1 LLLKLINNSF
11 IFIINGEYMGLKK
24 AGAYNGLKS
33 EELKW
38 VVNPKE
44 CIIEE
49 EKSTDGDEVI
59 IGQEKAIKALQ
70 VGIEIKNPGYN
81 IFITGLSGT
90 GKLTT
95 IKKLLEVISPVE
107 VELKDYV
114 YVNNF
119 NDEDRPIL
127 LEMPAGTAIKFKK
140 DMSLMVKFLQEN
152 IPGVLEAEPYLNRK
166 RRLVDYYNQS
176 QQKLYNQFE
185 NKLHKDGF
193 VLGQSQNS
201 EIPQPEIMIEKEN
214 KLYYIQQLDELLSN
228 KLIDKHEA
236 TTFAKKYSGYQQE
249 LQIVLKKSLSISKEY
264 QQKLNELEKDHT
276 KNIIDAVLDEMRANY
291 HFPKIIEYFEQIK
304 DAIYEN
310 LDVFVGRR
318 EARESTREGV
328 IIDYL
333 KSFEVNVI
341 LDNSETKGTPVI
353 TETYPTYSNLFGTIE
368 KIPDGTGGWYSDFTR
383 IKAGALLRANNGY
396 LILRALDSFNEP
408 GVWNTLKRVLL
419 YGNLEMQDQVSY
431 FQISSGVLKPEP
443 IKINTKIIFIGN
455 NDIYSLLSN
464 YEDDFNKIFKIKAE
478 FDYEMNKHNGAIN
491 SYIGVLQTII
501 KKENLMQFKNSAIA
515 KLLEYSARYAGNKN
529 KLTTRFAY
537 ILDLMLEADFWAK
550 NEGGKEVE
558 DKHIKQAFESMNERH
573 GLGNIKI
580 TEMIKD
586 GMILIDTI
594 GERVGQINGLAVY
607 GDGIYAFGK
616 PTRITASVSIGSG
629 SIINVERESGLSG
642 SSHNKG
648 VLIISGYIK
657 ELFGKHI
664 PLNFNASLV
673 FEQGY
678 GMIDGDSASVSE
690 IAALISCLSEIP
702 INQQYAVTGS
712 VNQKGDIQ
720 PIGGV
725 NEKIEGFFDICRIK
739 GLTGKQA
746 VIIPF
751 QNKQDLMLKD
761 EVIDAVKQ
769 NKFNIYEVYNIEQA
783 LELLMGV
790 KVSKRDAKGKF
801 EKDTL
806 FYIVEQKLIEMQKKA
821 KQSNTNPKTAKKKII
836 KEPNKKPI
844 K

>member
-1 LLLKLINNSF
+1 
-11 IFIINGEYMGLKK
+11 MGLKK
-24 AGAYNGLKS
+24 ASMYKGLDA

-38 VVNPKE
+38 IVNPVE
-44 CIIEE
+44 LNYEE
-49 EKSTDGDEVI
+49 FEFTEGDEVI

-70 VGIEIKNPGYN
+70 VGIEIKSPGYN

-107 VELKDYV
+107 ADLKDYV

-119 NDEDRPIL
+119 NDEDRPTL
-127 LEMPAGTAIKFKK
+127 LELPAGTAVKFKK
-140 DMSLMVKFLQEN
+140 DMFHMVKFLKEN
-152 IPGVLEAEPYLNRK
+152 IPSVLEAEPYLNRK

-214 KLYYIQQLDELLSN
+214 KMYYIQQLDELLSN

-236 TTFAKKYSGYQQE
+236 TSLAKKYSGYQQE
-249 LQIVLKKSLSISKEY
+249 LQIVLKKSLSISREY
-264 QQKLNELEKDHT
+264 QQKLYELEKDHT
-276 KNIIDAVLDEMRANY
+276 TNIIDAVLDEIRSIYN
-291 HFPKIIEYFEQIK
+291 FTKITEYLEQVK
-304 DAIYEN
+304 QAIFEN

-318 EARESTREGV
+318 EATESTREGV

-353 TETYPTYSNLFGTIE
+353 TETYPTYSNLFGTID
-368 KIPDGTGGWYSDFTR
+368 KMSDGSGGWYSDFTR
-383 IKAGALLRANNGY
+383 IKSGALLRANNGY
-396 LILRALDSFNEP
+396 LILRALDTFNEP

-419 YGNLEMQDQVSY
+419 YGFLEMQDQSNF
-431 FQISSGVLKPEP
+431 FQVVPGVLKPEP

-464 YEDDFNKIFKIKAE
+464 YEDDFNKIFKVKAE
-478 FDYEMNKHNGAIN
+478 FDYEMNRTNGVIYN
-491 SYIGVLQTII
+491 YIGVLNTII
-501 KKENLMQFKNSAIA
+501 NKENLMPFNVRAIS
-515 KLLEYSARYAGNKN
+515 KLLEYSARYAGNKI

-537 ILDLMLEADFWAK
+537 ILDLMLESDFWAK
-550 NEGGKEVE
+550 NDGDKEVD
-558 DKHIKQAFESMNERH
+558 DKHIKQAYEAMNERH

-580 TEMIKD
+580 TEMIED
-586 GMILIDTI
+586 GMILIDTE

-607 GDGIYAFGK
+607 GDGIYSFGK

-629 SIINVERESGLSG
+629 NIINVERESGLSG
-642 SSHNKG
+642 STHNKG
-648 VLIISGYIK
+648 VLIISGYIR

-678 GMIDGDSASVSE
+678 GMIDGDSASVAE
-690 IAALISCLSEIP
+690 IAALISCLSEVP
-702 INQQYAVTGS
+702 ITQSLAVTGS

-725 NEKIEGFFDICRIK
+725 NEKIEGFYDICKLK
-739 GLTGKQA
+739 GLTGKQG

-761 EVIDAVKQ
+761 EVIEAVKERR
-769 NKFNIYEVYNIEQA
+769 FNIYSAQNIEEA
-783 LELLMGV
+783 LELLLGV
-790 KVSKRDAKGKF
+790 KVSRRNLNGKF

-806 FYIVEQKLIEMQKKA
+806 FYIVEQKLTEMLKKS
-821 KQSNTNPKTAKKKII
+821 KQSGTTAKST
-836 KEPNKKPI
+836 NKKGAKPKI
-844 K
+844 NK

>member
-1 LLLKLINNSF
+1 MLGKN
-11 IFIINGEYMGLKK
+11 MGLKK
-24 AGAYNGLKS
+24 ASMYKGLDA

-38 VVNPKE
+38 IVNPAE
-44 CIIEE
+44 LNYEE
-49 EKSTDGDEVI
+49 FEFTEGDEVI

-70 VGIEIKNPGYN
+70 VGIEIKSPGYN

-107 VELKDYV
+107 ADLKDYV

-119 NDEDRPIL
+119 NDEDRPTL
-127 LEMPAGTAIKFKK
+127 LELPAGTAVKFKK
-140 DMSLMVKFLQEN
+140 DMFHMVKFLKEN
-152 IPGVLEAEPYLNRK
+152 IPSVLEAEPYLNRK

-214 KLYYIQQLDELLSN
+214 KMYYIQQLDELLSN

-236 TTFAKKYSGYQQE
+236 TSLAKKYSGYQQE
-249 LQIVLKKSLSISKEY
+249 LQIVLKKSLSISREY
-264 QQKLNELEKDHT
+264 QQKLYELEKDHT
-276 KNIIDAVLDEMRANY
+276 TNIIDAVLDEIRSMYN
-291 HFPKIIEYFEQIK
+291 FTKITEYLEQVK
-304 DAIYEN
+304 QAIFEN

-318 EARESTREGV
+318 EATESTREGV

-353 TETYPTYSNLFGTIE
+353 TETYPTYSNLFGTID
-368 KIPDGTGGWYSDFTR
+368 KMSDGSGGWYSDFTR
-383 IKAGALLRANNGY
+383 IKSGALLRANNGY
-396 LILRALDSFNEP
+396 LILRALDTFNEP

-419 YGNLEMQDQVSY
+419 YGFLEMQDQSNF
-431 FQISSGVLKPEP
+431 FQVVPGVLKPEP

-464 YEDDFNKIFKIKAE
+464 YEDDFNKIFKVKAE
-478 FDYEMNKHNGAIN
+478 FDYEMNRTNGVTYN
-491 SYIGVLQTII
+491 YIGVLNTII
-501 KKENLMQFKNSAIA
+501 NKENLMPFNVRAIS

-537 ILDLMLEADFWAK
+537 ILDLMLESDFWAK
-550 NEGGKEVE
+550 NDGDKEVD
-558 DKHIKQAFESMNERH
+558 DKHIKQAYEAMNERH

-580 TEMIKD
+580 TEMIED
-586 GMILIDTI
+586 GMILIDTE

-607 GDGIYAFGK
+607 GDGIYSFGK

-629 SIINVERESGLSG
+629 NIINVERESGLSG
-642 SSHNKG
+642 STHNKG
-648 VLIISGYIK
+648 VLIISGYIR

-678 GMIDGDSASVSE
+678 GMIDGDSASVAE
-690 IAALISCLSEIP
+690 IAALISCLSEVP
-702 INQQYAVTGS
+702 ITQSLAVTGS

-725 NEKIEGFFDICRIK
+725 NEKIEGFYDICKLK
-739 GLTGKQA
+739 GLTGKQG

-761 EVIDAVKQ
+761 EVIEAVKERR
-769 NKFNIYEVYNIEQA
+769 FNIYSAQNIEEA
-783 LELLMGV
+783 LELLLGV
-790 KVSKRDAKGKF
+790 KVSRRNLNGKF

-806 FYIVEQKLIEMQKKA
+806 FYIVEQKLTEMLKKS
-821 KQSNTNPKTAKKKII
+821 KQSGTTAKST
-836 KEPNKKPI
+836 NKKGAKPKI
-844 K
+844 NK

>member
-1 LLLKLINNSF
+1 
-11 IFIINGEYMGLKK
+11 MGLKK
-24 AGAYNGLKS
+24 ASMYKGLDA

-38 VVNPKE
+38 IVNPAE
-44 CIIEE
+44 LNYEE
-49 EKSTDGDEVI
+49 FEFTEGDEVI

-70 VGIEIKNPGYN
+70 VGIEIKSPGYN

-107 VELKDYV
+107 ADLKDYV

-119 NDEDRPIL
+119 NDEDRPTL
-127 LEMPAGTAIKFKK
+127 LELPAGTAVKFKK
-140 DMSLMVKFLQEN
+140 DMFHMVKFLKEN
-152 IPGVLEAEPYLNRK
+152 IPSVLEAEPYLNRK

-214 KLYYIQQLDELLSN
+214 KMYYIQQLDELLSN

-236 TTFAKKYSGYQQE
+236 TSLAKKYSGYQQE
-249 LQIVLKKSLSISKEY
+249 LQIVLKKSLSISREY
-264 QQKLNELEKDHT
+264 QQKLYELEKDHT
-276 KNIIDAVLDEMRANY
+276 TNIIDAVLDEIRSMYN
-291 HFPKIIEYFEQIK
+291 FTKITEYLEQVK
-304 DAIYEN
+304 QAIFEN

-318 EARESTREGV
+318 EATESTREGV

-353 TETYPTYSNLFGTIE
+353 TETYPTYSNLFGTID
-368 KIPDGTGGWYSDFTR
+368 KMSDGSGGWYSDFTR
-383 IKAGALLRANNGY
+383 IKSGALLRANNGY
-396 LILRALDSFNEP
+396 LILRALDTFNEP

-419 YGNLEMQDQVSY
+419 YGFLEMQDQSNF
-431 FQISSGVLKPEP
+431 FQVVPGVLKPEP

-464 YEDDFNKIFKIKAE
+464 YEDDFNKIFKVKAE
-478 FDYEMNKHNGAIN
+478 FDYEMNRTNGVIYN
-491 SYIGVLQTII
+491 YIGVLNTII
-501 KKENLMQFKNSAIA
+501 NKENLMPFNVRAIS

-537 ILDLMLEADFWAK
+537 ILDLMLESDFWAK
-550 NEGGKEVE
+550 NDGDKEVD
-558 DKHIKQAFESMNERH
+558 DKHIKQAYEAMNERH

-580 TEMIKD
+580 TEMIED
-586 GMILIDTI
+586 GMILIDTE

-607 GDGIYAFGK
+607 GDGIYSFGK

-629 SIINVERESGLSG
+629 NIINVERESGLSG
-642 SSHNKG
+642 STHNKG
-648 VLIISGYIK
+648 VLIISGYIR

-678 GMIDGDSASVSE
+678 GMIDGDSASVAE
-690 IAALISCLSEIP
+690 IAALISCLSEVP
-702 INQQYAVTGS
+702 ITQSLAVTGS

-725 NEKIEGFFDICRIK
+725 NEKIEGFYDICKLK
-739 GLTGKQA
+739 GLTGKQG

-761 EVIDAVKQ
+761 EVIEAVKER
-769 NKFNIYEVYNIEQA
+769 KFNIYSAQNIEEA
-783 LELLMGV
+783 LELLLGV
-790 KVSKRDAKGKF
+790 KVSRRNLNGKF

-806 FYIVEQKLIEMQKKA
+806 FYIVEQKLTEMLKKS
-821 KQSNTNPKTAKKKII
+821 KQSGTTAKST
-836 KEPNKKPI
+836 NKKGAKPKI
-844 K
+844 NK

>member
-1 LLLKLINNSF
+1 
-11 IFIINGEYMGLKK
+11 MGLKK
-24 AGAYNGLKS
+24 ASMYKGLDD

-38 VVNPKE
+38 IVNPAE
-44 CIIEE
+44 LNYEE
-49 EKSTDGDEVI
+49 FEFTEGDEVI

-70 VGIEIKNPGYN
+70 VGIEIKSPGYN

-107 VELKDYV
+107 ADLKDYV

-119 NDEDRPIL
+119 NDEDRPTL
-127 LEMPAGTAIKFKK
+127 LELPAGTAVKFKK
-140 DMSLMVKFLQEN
+140 DMFHMVKFLKEN
-152 IPGVLEAEPYLNRK
+152 IPSVLEAEPYLNRK

-214 KLYYIQQLDELLSN
+214 KMYYIQQLDELLSN

-236 TTFAKKYSGYQQE
+236 TSLAKKYSGYQQE
-249 LQIVLKKSLSISKEY
+249 LQIVLKKSLSISREY
-264 QQKLNELEKDHT
+264 QQKLYELEKDHT
-276 KNIIDAVLDEMRANY
+276 TNIIDAVLDEIRSMYN
-291 HFPKIIEYFEQIK
+291 FTKITEYLEQVK
-304 DAIYEN
+304 QAIFEN

-318 EARESTREGV
+318 EATESTREGV

-353 TETYPTYSNLFGTIE
+353 TETYPTYSNLFGTID
-368 KIPDGTGGWYSDFTR
+368 KMSDGSGGWYSDFTR
-383 IKAGALLRANNGY
+383 IKSGALLRANNGY
-396 LILRALDSFNEP
+396 LILRALDTFNEP

-419 YGNLEMQDQVSY
+419 YGFLEMQDQSNF
-431 FQISSGVLKPEP
+431 FQVVPGVLKPEP

-464 YEDDFNKIFKIKAE
+464 YEDDFNKIFKVKAE
-478 FDYEMNKHNGAIN
+478 FDYEMNRTNGVIYN
-491 SYIGVLQTII
+491 YIGVLNTII
-501 KKENLMQFKNSAIA
+501 NKENLMPFNVRAIS

-537 ILDLMLEADFWAK
+537 ILDLMLESDFWAK
-550 NEGGKEVE
+550 NDGDKEVD
-558 DKHIKQAFESMNERH
+558 DKHIKQAYEAMNERH

-580 TEMIKD
+580 TEMIED
-586 GMILIDTI
+586 GMILIDTE

-607 GDGIYAFGK
+607 GDGIYSFGK

-629 SIINVERESGLSG
+629 NIINVERESGLSG
-642 SSHNKG
+642 STHNKG
-648 VLIISGYIK
+648 VLIISGYIR

-678 GMIDGDSASVSE
+678 GMIDGDSASVAE
-690 IAALISCLSEIP
+690 IAALISCLSEVP
-702 INQQYAVTGS
+702 ITQSLAVTGS

-725 NEKIEGFFDICRIK
+725 NEKIEGFYDICKLK
-739 GLTGKQA
+739 GLTGKQG

-761 EVIDAVKQ
+761 EVIEAVKERR
-769 NKFNIYEVYNIEQA
+769 FNIYSAQNIEEA
-783 LELLMGV
+783 LELLLGV
-790 KVSKRDAKGKF
+790 KVSRRNLNGKF

-806 FYIVEQKLIEMQKKA
+806 FYIVEQKLTEMLKKS
-821 KQSNTNPKTAKKKII
+821 KQSGTTAKST
-836 KEPNKKPI
+836 NKKGAKPKI
-844 K
+844 NK

>member
-1 LLLKLINNSF
+1 
-11 IFIINGEYMGLKK
+11 MGLKK
-24 AGAYNGLKS
+24 ASMYKGLDA

-38 VVNPKE
+38 IVNPAE
-44 CIIEE
+44 LNYEE
-49 EKSTDGDEVI
+49 FEFTEGDEVI

-70 VGIEIKNPGYN
+70 VGIEIKSPGYN

-107 VELKDYV
+107 ADLKDYV

-119 NDEDRPIL
+119 NDEDRPTL
-127 LEMPAGTAIKFKK
+127 LELPAGTAVKFKK
-140 DMSLMVKFLQEN
+140 DMFHMVKFLKEN
-152 IPGVLEAEPYLNRK
+152 IPSVLEAEPYLNRK

-214 KLYYIQQLDELLSN
+214 KMYYIQQLDELLSN

-236 TTFAKKYSGYQQE
+236 TSLAKKYSGYQQE
-249 LQIVLKKSLSISKEY
+249 LQIVLKKSLSISREY
-264 QQKLNELEKDHT
+264 QQKLYELEKDHT
-276 KNIIDAVLDEMRANY
+276 TNIIDAVLDEIRSMYN
-291 HFPKIIEYFEQIK
+291 FTKITEYLEQVK
-304 DAIYEN
+304 QAIFEN

-318 EARESTREGV
+318 EATESTREGV

-353 TETYPTYSNLFGTIE
+353 TETYPTYSNLFGTID
-368 KIPDGTGGWYSDFTR
+368 KMSDGSGGWYSDFTR
-383 IKAGALLRANNGY
+383 IKSGALLRANNGY
-396 LILRALDSFNEP
+396 LILRALDTFNEP

-419 YGNLEMQDQVSY
+419 YGFLEMQDQSNF
-431 FQISSGVLKPEP
+431 FQVVPGVLKPEP

-464 YEDDFNKIFKIKAE
+464 YEDDFNKIFKVKAE
-478 FDYEMNKHNGAIN
+478 FDYEMNRTNGVIYN
-491 SYIGVLQTII
+491 YIGVLNTII
-501 KKENLMQFKNSAIA
+501 NKENLMPFNVRAIS

-537 ILDLMLEADFWAK
+537 ILDLMLESDFWAK
-550 NEGGKEVE
+550 NDGDKEVD
-558 DKHIKQAFESMNERH
+558 DKHIKQAYEAMNERH

-580 TEMIKD
+580 TEMIED
-586 GMILIDTI
+586 GMILIDTE

-607 GDGIYAFGK
+607 GDGIYSFGK

-629 SIINVERESGLSG
+629 NIINVERESGLSG
-642 SSHNKG
+642 STHNKG
-648 VLIISGYIK
+648 VLIISGYIR

-678 GMIDGDSASVSE
+678 GMIDGDSASVAE
-690 IAALISCLSEIP
+690 IAALISCLSEVP
-702 INQQYAVTGS
+702 ITQSLAVTGS

-725 NEKIEGFFDICRIK
+725 NEKIEGFYDICKLK
-739 GLTGKQA
+739 GLTGKQG

-761 EVIDAVKQ
+761 EVIEAVKERR
-769 NKFNIYEVYNIEQA
+769 FNIYSAQNIEEA
-783 LELLMGV
+783 LELLLGV
-790 KVSKRDAKGKF
+790 KVSRRNLNGKF

-806 FYIVEQKLIEMQKKA
+806 FYIVEQKLTEMLKKS
-821 KQSNTNPKTAKKKII
+821 KQSGTTAKST
-836 KEPNKKPI
+836 NKKGAKPKI
-844 K
+844 NK

>member
-1 LLLKLINNSF
+1 
-11 IFIINGEYMGLKK
+11 MGLKK
-24 AGAYNGLKS
+24 AREFKGLDTK
-33 EELKW
+33 ELKW
-38 VVNPKE
+38 VINADEIDVDSKDV
-44 CIIEE
+44 
-49 EKSTDGDEVI
+49 TDEDEVI

-70 VGIEIKNPGYN
+70 VGIEIKSPGYN

-119 NDEDRPIL
+119 NDEDRPTL
-127 LEMPAGTAIKFKK
+127 LELPAGVGVKFKK
-140 DMSLMVKFLQEN
+140 DMSHMVKFLQEN

-166 RRLVDYYNQS
+166 RRLVDYYNQT

-201 EIPQPEIMIEKEN
+201 EIPQPEILIEKDK
-214 KLYYIQQLDELLSN
+214 KLYYIQQLEELIAN
-228 KLIDKHEA
+228 KLIDKQEA
-236 TTFAKKYSGYQQE
+236 NSLAKKYTVYQQE
-249 LQIVLKKSLSISKEY
+249 LQIVLKKSIGISKEF
-264 QQKLNELEKDHT
+264 QQKLYELEKNHT
-276 KNIIDAVLDEMRANY
+276 TNIIDAVLDEIRSTY
-291 HFPKIIEYFEQIK
+291 RYPKIPEYLEQIK
-304 DAIYEN
+304 EAIYEN

-318 EARESTREGV
+318 EAKESTKDGV

-353 TETYPTYSNLFGTIE
+353 TETFPTYNNLFGTID
-368 KIPDGTGGWYSDFTR
+368 KISDGAGGWYSDFTR

-419 YGNLEMQDQVSY
+419 YGYLEMQDQSNY
-431 FQISSGVLKPEP
+431 FQITTGILKPEP

-455 NDIYSLLSN
+455 NDIYNLLSN

-478 FDYEMNKHNGAIN
+478 FDYEMTRTNGVVSN
-491 SYIGVLQTII
+491 YIGVLKTII
-501 KKENLMQFKNSAIA
+501 KKENLIPFNSAAIA
-515 KLLEYSARYAGNKN
+515 KLIEYSARYAGNKN

-537 ILDLMLEADFWAK
+537 ILDLMLEAVFWAK
-550 NEGGKEVE
+550 NDGNTEV
-558 DKHIKQAFESMNERH
+558 DQKHIKQAYEAMNERH

-586 GMILIDTI
+586 GIILIDTD

-607 GDGIYAFGK
+607 GDGMFAFGK

-629 SIINVERESGLSG
+629 NIINVERESGLSG
-642 SSHNKG
+642 STHNKG
-648 VLIISGYIK
+648 VLIISGFIR

-678 GMIDGDSASVSE
+678 GMIDGDSASVAE

-702 INQQYAVTGS
+702 ISQSLAVTGS

-725 NEKIEGFFDICRIK
+725 NEKIEGFFDICKIK
-739 GLTGKQA
+739 GLTGKQG
-746 VIIPF
+746 VIIPY
-751 QNKQDLMLKD
+751 QNQQDLMLKD
-761 EVIDAVKQ
+761 EVIKAVEDGL
-769 NKFNIYEVYNIEQA
+769 FTIYAVHHIEEA
-783 LELLMGV
+783 LELLLGV
-790 KVSKRDAKGKF
+790 KVSKPDKNGKF

-806 FYIVEQKLIEMQKKA
+806 YYLVEKKLLEMLKKSKQGVEKTKTTRKKVA
-821 KQSNTNPKTAKKKII
+821 KVT
-836 KEPNKKPI
+836 NKKQ
-844 K
+844 

>member
-1 LLLKLINNSF
+1 
-11 IFIINGEYMGLKK
+11 MGLKK
-24 AGAYNGLKS
+24 ASMYKGLDA

-38 VVNPKE
+38 IVNPAE
-44 CIIEE
+44 LNYEE
-49 EKSTDGDEVI
+49 FEFTEGDEVI

-70 VGIEIKNPGYN
+70 VGIEIKSPGYN

-107 VELKDYV
+107 ADLKDYV

-119 NDEDRPIL
+119 NDEDRPTL
-127 LEMPAGTAIKFKK
+127 LELPAGTAVKFKK
-140 DMSLMVKFLQEN
+140 DMFHMVKFLKEN
-152 IPGVLEAEPYLNRK
+152 IPSVLEAEPYLNRK

-214 KLYYIQQLDELLSN
+214 KMYYIQQLDELLSN

-236 TTFAKKYSGYQQE
+236 TSLAKKYSGYQQE
-249 LQIVLKKSLSISKEY
+249 LQIVLKKSLSISREY
-264 QQKLNELEKDHT
+264 QQKLYELEKDHT
-276 KNIIDAVLDEMRANY
+276 TNIIDAVLDEIRSMYN
-291 HFPKIIEYFEQIK
+291 FTKITEYLEQVK
-304 DAIYEN
+304 QAIFEN

-318 EARESTREGV
+318 EATESTREGV

-353 TETYPTYSNLFGTIE
+353 TETYPTYSNLFGTID
-368 KIPDGTGGWYSDFTR
+368 KMSDGSGGWYSDFTR
-383 IKAGALLRANNGY
+383 IKSGALLRANNGY
-396 LILRALDSFNEP
+396 LILRALDTFNEP

-419 YGNLEMQDQVSY
+419 YGFLEMQDQSNF
-431 FQISSGVLKPEP
+431 FQVVPGVLKPEP

-464 YEDDFNKIFKIKAE
+464 YEDDFNKIFKVKAE
-478 FDYEMNKHNGAIN
+478 FDYEMNRTNGVTYN
-491 SYIGVLQTII
+491 YIGVLNTII
-501 KKENLMQFKNSAIA
+501 NKENLMPFNVRAIS

-537 ILDLMLEADFWAK
+537 ILDLMLESDFWAK
-550 NEGGKEVE
+550 NDGDKEVD
-558 DKHIKQAFESMNERH
+558 DKHIKQAYEAMNERH

-580 TEMIKD
+580 TEMIED
-586 GMILIDTI
+586 GMILIDTE

-607 GDGIYAFGK
+607 GDGIYSFGK

-629 SIINVERESGLSG
+629 NIINVERESGLSG
-642 SSHNKG
+642 STHNKG
-648 VLIISGYIK
+648 VLIISGYIR

-678 GMIDGDSASVSE
+678 GMIDGDSASVAE
-690 IAALISCLSEIP
+690 IAALISCLSEVP
-702 INQQYAVTGS
+702 ITQSLAVTGS

-725 NEKIEGFFDICRIK
+725 NEKIEGFYDICKLK
-739 GLTGKQA
+739 GLTGKQG

-761 EVIDAVKQ
+761 EVIEAVKERR
-769 NKFNIYEVYNIEQA
+769 FNIYSAQNIEEA
-783 LELLMGV
+783 LELLLGV
-790 KVSKRDAKGKF
+790 KVSRRNLNGKF

-806 FYIVEQKLIEMQKKA
+806 FYIVEQKLTEMLKKS
-821 KQSNTNPKTAKKKII
+821 KQSGTTAKST
-836 KEPNKKPI
+836 NKKGAKPKI
-844 K
+844 NK

>member
-1 LLLKLINNSF
+1 
-11 IFIINGEYMGLKK
+11 MGLKK
-24 AGAYNGLKS
+24 ASLYKGLDA

-38 VVNPKE
+38 IVNPAE
-44 CIIEE
+44 LNYEE
-49 EKSTDGDEVI
+49 YEFTEGDEVI

-70 VGIEIKNPGYN
+70 VGIEIKSPGYN

-107 VELKDYV
+107 ADLKDYV

-119 NDEDRPIL
+119 NDEDRPTL
-127 LEMPAGTAIKFKK
+127 LELPAGTAVKFKK
-140 DMSLMVKFLQEN
+140 DMSLMVKFLKEN
-152 IPGVLEAEPYLNRK
+152 IPSVLEAEPYLNRK

-214 KLYYIQQLDELLSN
+214 KMYYIQQLDELLSN

-236 TTFAKKYSGYQQE
+236 TSLAKKYSGYQQE
-249 LQIVLKKSLSISKEY
+249 LQIVLKKSLSISREY
-264 QQKLNELEKDHT
+264 QQKLYELEKDHT
-276 KNIIDAVLDEMRANY
+276 TNIIDAVLDEIRSMYN
-291 HFPKIIEYFEQIK
+291 FSKITEYLEQVK
-304 DAIYEN
+304 QAVFEN

-318 EARESTREGV
+318 EATESTREGV

-353 TETYPTYSNLFGTIE
+353 TETYPTYSNLFGTID
-368 KIPDGTGGWYSDFTR
+368 KMSDGSGGWYSDFTR
-383 IKAGALLRANNGY
+383 IKSGALLRANNGY
-396 LILRALDSFNEP
+396 LILRALDTFNEP

-419 YGNLEMQDQVSY
+419 YGFLEMQDQSNF
-431 FQISSGVLKPEP
+431 FQVVPGVLKPEP

-464 YEDDFNKIFKIKAE
+464 YEDDFNKIFKVKAE
-478 FDYEMNKHNGAIN
+478 FDYEMNRTNGVIYN
-491 SYIGVLQTII
+491 YIGVLNTII
-501 KKENLMQFKNSAIA
+501 NKENLMPFNVKAIS

-537 ILDLMLEADFWAK
+537 ILDLMLESDFWAK
-550 NEGGKEVE
+550 NDGDKEVD
-558 DKHIKQAFESMNERH
+558 DKHIKQAYEAMNERH
-573 GLGNIKI
+573 GLGNMKI
-580 TEMIKD
+580 TEMIED
-586 GMILIDTI
+586 GMILIDTE

-607 GDGIYAFGK
+607 GDGIYSFGK

-629 SIINVERESGLSG
+629 NIINVERESGLSG
-642 SSHNKG
+642 STHNKG
-648 VLIISGYIK
+648 VLIISGYIR

-678 GMIDGDSASVSE
+678 GMIDGDSASVAE

-702 INQQYAVTGS
+702 ITQSLAVTGS

-725 NEKIEGFFDICRIK
+725 NEKIEGFYDICKLK
-739 GLTGKQA
+739 GLTGKQG

-761 EVIDAVKQ
+761 EVIEAVKERR
-769 NKFNIYEVYNIEQA
+769 FNIYSAQNIEEA
-783 LELLMGV
+783 LELLLGV
-790 KVSKRDAKGKF
+790 KVSRRNLNGKF

-806 FYIVEQKLIEMQKKA
+806 FYIVEQKLTEMLKKS
-821 KQSNTNPKTAKKKII
+821 KQSGTTAKST
-836 KEPNKKPI
+836 NKKGAKPKI
-844 K
+844 NK